1 MRIVFIGDA
10 VGKAG
15 VKALTT
21 YLPDIINE
29 CDPDIVIANGE
40 NFTGGRGIN
49 RKTVEEAFNA
59 GVDIVTGG
67 NHIWDN
73 HSGHSIVVNDDRV
86 VRPLNY
92 PPEVPGQGF
101 VRLEINGIPLMIVN
115 LLGRVF
121 IPASLDC
128 PFRTMDDILNKNS
141 RELVLIDFH
150 AEATSEKQYL
160 FHYLDGRVSAVLGTH
175 THVQTADA
183 RISEQGTA
191 YISDVGMCGN
201 FDSVIGVPPKEVGI
215 RFLTGMPVTL
225 KECSKSSLGVNAVFI
240 DIDDR
245 TFEAR
250 SIQRINRGMA
260 DFS

>member
-1 MRIVFIGDA
+1 MRLIFIGDA

-21 YLPDIINE
+21 YLPDMINE
-29 CDPDIVIANGE
+29 WDPDIVIANGE
-40 NFTGGRGIN
+40 NFTGGRGLN
-49 RKTVEEAFNA
+49 RKTVDEAFNA
-59 GVDIVTGG
+59 GVDIITGG

-73 HSGHSIVVNDDRV
+73 HSGHSVVINDDRV

-101 VRLEINGIPLMIVN
+101 VRLQINGVPLMIVN
-115 LLGRVF
+115 LLGRIF
-121 IPASLDC
+121 INASLDC
-128 PFRTMDDILNKNS
+128 PFRTMDNLLNKNS
-141 RELVLIDFH
+141 RELVIVDFH

-160 FHYLDGRVSAVLGTH
+160 FHYLKGRVSAVLGTH

-183 RISEQGTA
+183 RISEEGTA

-201 FDSVIGVPPKEVGI
+201 FDSIIGVPHKEVGF
-215 RFLTGMPVTL
+215 RFLTGMPTTL
-225 KECSKSSLGVNAVFI
+225 KESSKSNLGVNAVFI
-240 DIDDR
+240 EIDDR
-245 TFEAR
+245 TFKAK
-250 SIQRINRGMA
+250 IIKRINMGSA